1 MPYPMS
7 LTECML
13 EQSTMVGQVKRG
25 FGEHFSVNVDGES
38 EICEENFS
46 SVYSTY
52 TLGGSNSVTML
63 YFPLSIPRRIN
74 SVTTLSTAQIY
85 IEGSK

>member
-1 MPYPMS
+1 MPYHLR

-38 EICEENFS
+38 EICEESFS
-46 SVYSTY
+46 SVYFTYFTY
-52 TLGGSNSVTML
+52 TLGV
-63 YFPLSIPRRIN
+63 
-74 SVTTLSTAQIY
+74 QIVKLCY
-85 IEGSK
+85 ISPVYIQG